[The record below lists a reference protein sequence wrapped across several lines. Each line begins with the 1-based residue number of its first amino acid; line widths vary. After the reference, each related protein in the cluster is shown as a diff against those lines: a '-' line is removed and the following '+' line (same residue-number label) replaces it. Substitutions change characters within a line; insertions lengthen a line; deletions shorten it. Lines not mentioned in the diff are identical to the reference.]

1 MVGNLRAFVI
11 DLAAL
16 SVIVLAWTTARGVE
30 PMPVEKRIAAKV
42 VTTLTAE
49 NPAMHMPTDVA
60 VDSKGNVYVADGA
73 RDRIVTFSPE
83 FKVRSATT
91 RPAGR
96 QLKRPV
102 GLCVDA
108 RDNLWIADTGNHRLL
123 VIGAGG
129 EVVSDLALPKTDA
142 GKDADPTDVVVTA
155 DGRRT
160 YVVDNPNHRVLVRD
174 NTADGAWTVL
184 GRPGRGI
191 GQFEYPFM
199 AAIGKDGDVLITEA
213 IGARVQT
220 LTTQDRWAGAVGAW
234 GVELGQFHRPKGV
247 ATDAA
252 GRIFVSDSTF
262 NVVQVFDPR
271 GQVEGVLTDDNGR
284 PFYFKHPMGMTFD
297 AKGRLYVVELA
308 ANRVAVVELQPAKG
322 KP

>member
-1 MVGNLRAFVI
+1 
-11 DLAAL
+11 LAAL
-16 SVIVLAWTTARGVE
+16 VVTALSGTIARGVE
-30 PMPVEKRIAAKV
+30 PMPAEKRVGATV
-42 VTTLTAE
+42 VATLTAE
-49 NPAMHMPTDVA
+49 SPSMHMPTDVA

-83 FKVRSATT
+83 YKVRSATT
-91 RPAGR
+91 RPAGQ

-108 RDNLWIADTGNHRLL
+108 RDNLWIADTANHRLL

-129 EVVSDLALPKTDA
+129 EVASDLPLPKTDQ

-174 NTADGAWTVL
+174 NNAGGKWTAL

-199 AAIGKDGDVLITEA
+199 TAIGKDGDVLISEA

-220 LTTQDRWAGAVGAW
+220 LTAQDRWAGAVGAW
-234 GVELGQFHRPKGV
+234 GVELGHFHRPKGV

-252 GRIFVSDSTF
+252 GRIFVGDSTL
-262 NVVQVFDPR
+262 NVIQVFDPR
-271 GQVEGVLTDDNGR
+271 GQVEGVLTDAGGR

-322 KP
+322 NP